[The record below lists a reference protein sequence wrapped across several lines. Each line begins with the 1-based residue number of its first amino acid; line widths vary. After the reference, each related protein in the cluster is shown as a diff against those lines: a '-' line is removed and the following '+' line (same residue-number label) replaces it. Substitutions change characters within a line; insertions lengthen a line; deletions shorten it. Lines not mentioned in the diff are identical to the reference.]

1 MIARLKGILDT
12 LAADHAIID
21 VNGVGYLVFCSGRTL
36 SALGAAGDQVSLNIE
51 THVREDHI
59 HLYGFS
65 TAAEKESFTLLQSV
79 QGVGAKLALQIL
91 SAFPVEELTRAIA
104 QGDVTGLTR
113 APGVGK
119 KLAQRLTTE
128 LKDKV
133 GAMPISAATGATAA
147 APVKA
152 GAEAEALSALINL
165 GYRRMEAETALM
177 RAADAAG
184 DGTTVETLITA
195 GLKEL
200 AR

>member
-21 VNGVGYLVFCSGRTL
+21 VQGVGYLVFCSGRTL
-36 SALGAAGDQVSLNIE
+36 SALGKTGDTVSLNIE

-59 HLYGFS
+59 HLFGFAS
-65 TAAEKESFTLLQSV
+65 TAEKESFTLLQSV

-91 SAFPVEELTRAIA
+91 SAFPVDELSRTIA

-128 LKDKV
+128 LREKV
-133 GAMPISAATGATAA
+133 GALPISAGMALAGTP
-147 APVKA
+147 PVAA

-165 GYRRMEAETALM
+165 GYRRMEAEAALA
-177 RAADAAG
+177 RAARSTGEGA
-184 DGTTVETLITA
+184 TVEALITA

>member
-12 LAADHAIID
+12 LGADHAIID
-21 VNGVGYLVFCSGRTL
+21 VQGVGYLVFCSGRTL
-36 SALGAAGDQVSLNIE
+36 SALGSAGDMVSLNIE

-59 HLYGFS
+59 HLYGFA
-65 TAAEKESFTLLQSV
+65 TTAEKESFTLLQSV
-79 QGVGAKLALQIL
+79 QGVGAKLALGIL
-91 SAFPVEELTRAIA
+91 SAFPVDELTRAIA
-104 QGDVTGLTR
+104 QGDITGLTR

-128 LKDKV
+128 LKEKV
-133 GAMPISAATGATAA
+133 GALPISAVSGLTGV

-165 GYRRMEAETALM
+165 GYRRIEAEAALM

-184 DGTTVETLITA
+184 EGASVEVLITA

>member
-12 LAADHAIID
+12 LASDHAIID

-36 SALGAAGDQVSLNIE
+36 SALGAAGDSVSVHIE

-65 TAAEKESFTLLQSV
+65 TTAEKESFTLLQSV

-91 SAFPVEELTRAIA
+91 SAFPVDDLTRAIA

-133 GAMPISAATGATAA
+133 GALPVSAGSGPVAA
-147 APVKA
+147 APARA
-152 GAEAEALSALINL
+152 GAEAEALSALLNL
-165 GYRRMEAETALM
+165 GYRRIEAEAALM
-177 RAADAAG
+177 RAASAAG
-184 DGTTVETLITA
+184 EGATVEALITG

>member
-12 LAADHAIID
+12 LAADHVIID
-21 VNGVGYLVFCSGRTL
+21 VQGVGYLVFCSGRTL
-36 SALGAAGDQVSLNIE
+36 SALGAAGEEVSLNIE

-59 HLYGFS
+59 HLFGFAS
-65 TAAEKESFTLLQSV
+65 MAEKESFTLLQSV

-91 SAFPVEELTRAIA
+91 SAFPVDEMTRAIA

-128 LKDKV
+128 LREKV
-133 GAMPISAATGATAA
+133 GALPISEGASLSGAA
-147 APVKA
+147 AVAA
-152 GAEAEALSALINL
+152 GAEAEALSALTNL
-165 GYRRMEAETALM
+165 GYRRIEAEAALA
-177 RAADAAG
+177 RAARAAG
-184 DGTTVETLITA
+184 EGASVETLITA

-200 AR
+200 VR

>member
-21 VNGVGYLVFCSGRTL
+21 VQGVGYLVFCSGRTL
-36 SALGAAGDQVSLNIE
+36 SALGAAGDAVSLNIE

-59 HLYGFS
+59 HLYGFA
-65 TAAEKESFTLLQSV
+65 TMAEKESFTLLQSV

-91 SAFPVEELTRAIA
+91 SAFPVDELTRAIA
-104 QGDVTGLTR
+104 TGDITGLTR

-128 LKDKV
+128 LKE
-133 GAMPISAATGATAA
+133 
-147 APVKA
+147 KA
-152 GAEAEALSALINL
+152 GALPVSAGSGLTAPAPARAGAESEALSALLNL
-165 GYRRMEAETALM
+165 GYRRMEAEAALM

-184 DGTTVETLITA
+184 EGATVETLITA